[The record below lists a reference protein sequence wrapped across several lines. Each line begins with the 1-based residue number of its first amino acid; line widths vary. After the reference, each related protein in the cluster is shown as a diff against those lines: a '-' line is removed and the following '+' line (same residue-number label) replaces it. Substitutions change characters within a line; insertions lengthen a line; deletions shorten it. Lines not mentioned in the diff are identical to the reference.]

1 MDTEA
6 IVSLAEMKE
15 HLRIAAAETGFDTDI
30 SGKLEAARKHVEKW
44 VGPLDD
50 MADGVP
56 EDIKAALKLF
66 AAHLYAHRE
75 AIATD
80 VPAEIAAG
88 FHDLIGPYRAWEF

>member
-1 MDTEA
+1 MDTDD
-6 IVSLAEMKE
+6 IVSLSEMKG
-15 HLRIAAAETGFDTDI
+15 HLRIPASEGGFDTEI
-30 SGKLEAARKHVEKW
+30 GRMLEAARKHVEKW

-50 MADGVP
+50 MTDGVP

-75 AIATD
+75 ATATD
-80 VPAEIAAG
+80 APAEIAAG